1 MGVTAE
7 RVAEH
12 DVVVSRVSLSA
23 RAQLAGLV
31 VVSVVVYSLLAQLRA
46 VPTAFPDEYLY
57 SALGRSLAAGNGLSV
72 RGTPAHFPALLE
84 PLLTAPAWWLPH
96 VEQSLRAI
104 QIINSIAV
112 SLAAIPAYILARR
125 VRLAHGTA
133 FGIAVLTVVV
143 PQLTLSSQVLS
154 EPVAYPLALGAI
166 AAAVALVDRP
176 SRRATAVFLLLAVLA
191 TLARVQ
197 LAVIPACAL
206 AAVFVDGAW
215 KGGIR
220 QALRRQRVLAAVVV
234 LQLLGGV
241 ALAASG
247 RVGYYATLLPSRTA
261 LLGSWK
267 MVPVD
272 LYVVLLSTGIVIV
285 PAALVGGA
293 LALVRPR
300 FRAEL
305 AFAVVS
311 ACFTAAL
318 LAESVLFGDVKLLQ
332 ERYLFYAVPLL
343 AIAFG
348 LRMTRTQRRWHAEAA
363 VAAGFAT
370 FAAVVPLAGYVAAQT
385 SPAPVQGA
393 VRRLE
398 LALGSPG
405 KGSLLFAVAATLAV
419 AVGIAAVIR
428 RRGVGPALLVAS
440 ALFAVGLMVAT
451 LSYERM
457 TNTIVRASLPADLT
471 WIDDAHAGHP
481 VFVAAPGS
489 ARDVLL
495 ETLFWNRSIRRI
507 YLLPG
512 AAAPDKFAASGVVA
526 DASGLLLRGGKPVQ
540 QAVVL
545 DDSATTVQLAD
556 AHRLASGGSVSLW
569 QPNGAARL
577 SLMMWGRLHGGT
589 LLNSGGVWLWP
600 AAPSH
605 AGWVVF
611 TLRTA
616 DPVRQG
622 SFTLYDNHRPV
633 STRALPGGVQTTLR
647 VPLCSTGR
655 WSRGFASKNAVAAV
669 PRYVPDPSACA
680 ATQ

>member
-1 MGVTAE
+1 MSVTAE
-7 RVAEH
+7 RVGEH
-12 DVVVSRVSLSA
+12 DVVVSRISLSA

-31 VVSVVVYSLLAQLRA
+31 VVSVVVYSLLARLRA

-166 AAAVALVDRP
+166 AAAVALIDRP

-220 QALRRQRVLAAVVV
+220 SALRRQRVLVAVVV

-267 MVPVD
+267 MAPVD
-272 LYVVLLSTGIVIV
+272 LYVVLISTGIVIV

-305 AFAVVS
+305 AFAVAS
-311 ACFTAAL
+311 ACFTGAL

-393 VRRLE
+393 IRRLE
-398 LALGSPG
+398 LALANPG

-428 RRGVGPALLVAS
+428 RRGVGTALLAAS
-440 ALFAVGLMVAT
+440 ALFAVAVDGRHVV
-451 LSYERM
+451 
-457 TNTIVRASLPADLT
+457 VRAHDEHDRPRVAARRPDVDRRRARRPPRLRRRARKRARRDPRDAVLEPVDPPDLPAPRRGGPGQVRRTRRRRRRVRL
-471 WIDDAHAGHP
+471 
-481 VFVAAPGS
+481 AAPRRK
-489 ARDVLL
+489 ARAAG
-495 ETLFWNRSIRRI
+495 RRPRR
-507 YLLPG
+507 L
-512 AAAPDKFAASGVVA
+512 S
-526 DASGLLLRGGKPVQ
+526 
-540 QAVVL
+540 
-545 DDSATTVQLAD
+545 DD
-556 AHRLASGGSVSLW
+556 
-569 QPNGAARL
+569 GAAR
-577 SLMMWGRLHGGT
+577 RC
-589 LLNSGGVWLWP
+589 
-600 AAPSH
+600 APS
-605 AGWVVF
+605 
-611 TLRTA
+611 RE
-616 DPVRQG
+616 RR
-622 SFTLYDNHRPV
+622 HREP
-633 STRALPGGVQTTLR
+633 
-647 VPLCSTGR
+647 
-655 WSRGFASKNAVAAV
+655 VAAERRRARV
-669 PRYVPDPSACA
+669 ADDVGAPARRRRS
-680 ATQ
+680 